1 MISRDRRLLTML
13 LATAF
18 LAFLPALDAV
28 TPDTNATVSESSGK
42 LMEPIPTESLR
53 LALETAGAFENDGF
67 RIRDGEWCA
76 SVAKGTPVFL
86 QITLFAGENYW
97 FVAASPKVGVSLRV
111 KIYDAAGKP
120 FNGEVWNDKS
130 LSGGDQSGS
139 RSAVGV
145 APTQS
150 GKYFVGVEL
159 VEDHGDKPVDFS
171 LVYCYK

>member
-1 MISRDRRLLTML
+1 MIPPDRGLQTIFF
-13 LATAF
+13 ATAF
-18 LAFLPALDAV
+18 LVFLPALDAV
-28 TPDTNATVSESSGK
+28 TPGTNAAVSDSFGK
-42 LMEPIPTESLR
+42 LMEPVPTESRR

-67 RIRDGEWCA
+67 RIRDGEWGA
-76 SVAKGTPVFL
+76 SVAKGIPAFL
-86 QITLFAGENYW
+86 QVTLFAGENYW
-97 FVAASPKVGVSLRV
+97 FVAASPEAGVPLRV
-111 KIYDAAGKP
+111 MIYDAAGKP

-130 LSGGDQSGS
+130 RSGGEQSGS

-145 APTQS
+145 APTLS